1 MVSTQ
6 NVLEKCRNIC
16 QWDFPSANMSK
27 FRGFA
32 LVDPLLLATSPH
44 VPLHLGTEP
53 KVIIKTYV
61 LSSTVQSLLNR
72 PAVAGGFVD
81 ARAPETDAH
90 HENDAKT
97 KDRTGSLPMTKPPLG
112 ISDHLLFRPS
122 DSDHTFDK
130 NQLFVAVT
138 EGNSDLQHIDT

>member
-32 LVDPLLLATSPH
+32 LVDPLLFATSPH

-61 LSSTVQSLLNR
+61 LFSTLQSLLNR

-81 ARAPETDAH
+81 VRAPETDAH
-90 HENDAKT
+90 H
-97 KDRTGSLPMTKPPLG
+97 
-112 ISDHLLFRPS
+112 
-122 DSDHTFDK
+122 
-130 NQLFVAVT
+130 
-138 EGNSDLQHIDT
+138 